1 MGLVLLVA
9 SVFAG
14 ETSPEKFAAEELTR
28 WLGEISEAPVAETFR
43 LGTEYLDLFPE
54 DAAALKGTDG
64 FAVRRKDGAIY
75 IVSPMP
81 RGVLYGVY
89 ALLERNSDIIWPR
102 ANPEMEAVFTR
113 VPKLEIKD
121 ADFRERPS
129 FDLRGWSICGPHVH
143 APTELWYTRQRCSWT
158 SANLRKQG
166 VEERA
171 VKFGTIINRGGGHNM
186 PQFYTDEMF
195 AAHPEYFGEE
205 KGVRVRS
212 IKNVHPC
219 FSNLDGAR
227 AAAQIVIEKMRKLPE
242 QPPPRYAIK
251 HADHQTVCDCA
262 KCRNSPDSVSTRFFK
277 YLNAMMAEIRKV
289 YPDTIIT
296 TFGYQI
302 TAEPPAVK
310 VDDHV
315 LVSFCPYVKDDK
327 RSILDPENAKWKD
340 RADRWVKEGGARLNW
355 REYFGDG
362 MAFPRPIAPVVARDL
377 AYING
382 ELGVRSV
389 FAETLPDMERNGKKS
404 RKVYSRNWDVSSME
418 YWILSRLM
426 WDPTQ
431 DVEKLRTQ
439 YLKRAYRSA
448 APSVGRFYKILID
461 EFYKSPAKSRF
472 DANEY
477 QESMRYLFRPGH
489 ENACRAALD
498 EAASAA
504 ANEPPVV
511 GKLVARLRARF
522 DDWCAHK
529 DDFERQEL
537 IVPNTADWTKAAKT
551 DLFYIRGGVGRP
563 PPQHSS
569 VTVRHDTKT
578 IFVRFRCDDTS
589 ADRLTAPAFDPG
601 KEFDLDCDGVKIGIA
616 LGNATNAPSVVVS
629 CDVNGNRSDTKS
641 VKPWRKF
648 NASWKAVVVRDKK
661 GYTVDFELPFRSFGL
676 DPERNKNLA
685 VYFYRMIR
693 HDKRKS
699 KRKIVTWGGSDPR
712 KRTTWGILKFE

>member
-1 MGLVLLVA
+1 MGFALLA
-9 SVFAG
+9 ANVFG
-14 ETSPEKFAAEELTR
+14 GDTPPEKFAAEELTR
-28 WLGEISEAPVAETFR
+28 WLGEISETPVAETFR
-43 LGTEYLDLFPE
+43 LGTEYLDLFPD

-89 ALLERNSDIIWPR
+89 AFLERNSDIIWPR
-102 ANPEMEAVFTR
+102 ADPEMEAVFTR
-113 VPKLEIKD
+113 VPKLEIRD

-129 FDLRGWSICGPHVH
+129 FDLRGWWICGPQVH
-143 APTELWYTRQRCSWT
+143 AATELWYTRQRCSFT
-158 SANLRKQG
+158 PANLGKPG

-171 VKFGTIINRGGGHNM
+171 VKFGTIISRGGGHNM

-212 IKNVHPC
+212 IGKVHPC

-227 AAAQIVIEKMRKLPE
+227 AAAQVVIEKMKALPE
-242 QPPPRYAIK
+242 QPTPRYAIK
-251 HADHQTVCDCA
+251 HADHQTVCSCA

-289 YPDTIIT
+289 YPDTIVT

-302 TAEPPAVK
+302 TAEPPTVK

-315 LVSFCPYVKDDK
+315 LVSFCPYIKDDK
-327 RSILDPENAKWKD
+327 RSILDPENVKWKD
-340 RADRWVKEGGARLNW
+340 RADRWAKGGGVHLNW

-377 AYING
+377 SYVNG

-389 FAETLPDMERNGKKS
+389 FAETLPDLDSK
-404 RKVYSRNWDVSSME
+404 RKDRPTYSRNWDVSSME

-431 DVEKLRTQ
+431 SVAKLRVR

-448 APSVGRFYKILID
+448 AASVGKFYKILID
-461 EFYKSPAKSRF
+461 EFYRSPAVSRF

-477 QESMRYLFRPGH
+477 QEAMRYLFKPGH
-489 ENACRAALD
+489 EETCRAALD
-498 EAASAA
+498 EAAAA
-504 ANEPPVV
+504 AAHEPPVV

-529 DDFERQEL
+529 GDFERQEL
-537 IVPNTADWTKAAKT
+537 IVPNTADWAKAAKT
-551 DLFYIRGGVGRP
+551 DLVYIRGGVGRP

-578 IFVRFRCDDTS
+578 IFVRFRCDDTH
-589 ADRLTAPAFDPG
+589 ADCLTAPAFDPE
-601 KEFDLDCDGVKIGIA
+601 KEIALDGDGVKIGIA
-616 LGNATNAPSVVVS
+616 LGSETNASAVEVS
-629 CDVNGNRSDTKS
+629 CDVNGNRSDLKT
-641 VKPWRKF
+641 VRPWRKF
-648 NASWKAVVVRDKK
+648 DADWKATCARDKK
-661 GYTVDFELPFRSFGL
+661 GYTVDFELPFKSFGL
-676 DPERNKNLA
+676 DPERNRNLS
-685 VYFYRMIR
+685 VYFYRLSR
-693 HDKRKS
+693 HGERESRQKV
-699 KRKIVTWGGSDPR
+699 ITWGGADPR
-712 KRTTWGILKFE
+712 RRETWGVLKFE